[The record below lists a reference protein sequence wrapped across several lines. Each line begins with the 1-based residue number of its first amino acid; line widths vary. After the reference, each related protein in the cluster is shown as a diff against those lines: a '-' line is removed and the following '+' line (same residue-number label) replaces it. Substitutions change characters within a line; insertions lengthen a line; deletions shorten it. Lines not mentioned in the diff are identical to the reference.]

1 MKPNFCFLA
10 SANGFLAFNSI
21 GIGKYREVVE
31 ALHLQE
37 LCEQPPSQLPLLHFL
52 QDLPLQPFLCSDFL
66 DFSFEQDRSVFVEFL
81 EQAKLWLGIIKKTRQ
96 KSVKMPICIL

>member
-1 MKPNFCFLA
+1 MVGTF
-10 SANGFLAFNSI
+10 
-21 GIGKYREVVE
+21 REVVE
-31 ALHLQE
+31 APHLQE
-37 LCEQPPSQLPLLHFL
+37 LWEQPPPHLSLLHFL
-52 QDLPLQPFLCSDFL
+52 QDLLLQPFLCSDFL